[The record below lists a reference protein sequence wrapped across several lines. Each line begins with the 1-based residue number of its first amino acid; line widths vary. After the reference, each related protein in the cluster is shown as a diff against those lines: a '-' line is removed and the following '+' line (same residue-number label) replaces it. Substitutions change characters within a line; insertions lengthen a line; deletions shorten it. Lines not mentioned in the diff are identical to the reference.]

1 MDMVQVG
8 YVVLTVVNI
17 AVFVGNAQQWFRR
30 GGRAGALDA
39 DKTFILLQQLL
50 ERTQADLASARGEIQ
65 ALRIELQAAEFR
77 FNEANRELLG
87 LQARLQEVESINKSL
102 LLWKLKENGVEPGR
116 GRRRVG
122 SQLLSLLT
130 SKLSLTELKE
140 ACFEADISFDTIEG
154 ESMSDKALNLVTY
167 LARREGSTAK
177 FIEVLKELRP
187 DVEWPVMD

>member
-1 MDMVQVG
+1 MQVG

-30 GGRAGALDA
+30 GGFAGALDA

-65 ALRIELQAAEFR
+65 ALRNELQAAEFR
-77 FNEANRELLG
+77 FSVANRELLD

-140 ACFEADISFDTIEG
+140 ACFEADISFDMIEG